1 GGGFAPKN
9 KAQVIVLQSSNEI
22 DKYNSQ
28 EKEQTILF
36 FDELQCFDEGIGEK
50 IDFLLKKGFLVIGA
64 GLDKNF
70 RGEPFNEVMKSLL
83 SLAVEVIKLKA
94 ICQVKM
100 VMKLGAASVMLAQKV
115 KKITLLE
122 SGDQSGLI

>member
-94 ICQVKM
+94 ICQVCQ
-100 VMKLGAASVMLAQKV
+100 GAASVMLAQKV